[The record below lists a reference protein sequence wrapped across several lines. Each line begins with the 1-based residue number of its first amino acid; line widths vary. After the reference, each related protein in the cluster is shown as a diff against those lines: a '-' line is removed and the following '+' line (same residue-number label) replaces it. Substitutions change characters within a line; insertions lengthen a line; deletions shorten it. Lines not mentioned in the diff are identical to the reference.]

1 MSVVIESI
9 ARHDNEIRSLNKRE
23 AAILDDMGINLEM
36 MEAEYAKK
44 VEIITEV
51 KQVILAY
58 DLLEPTLSDEDKIV
72 VKGLMYDK
80 IKGIVYGEKND

>member
-9 ARHDNEIRSLNKRE
+9 ARHDNEILSLNKRE
-23 AAILDDMGINLEM
+23 EVILDDMGINLEK

-58 DLLEPTLSDEDKIV
+58 DLLEPILSDEDKIV

-80 IKGIVYGEKND
+80 IKEIVYGEKKD